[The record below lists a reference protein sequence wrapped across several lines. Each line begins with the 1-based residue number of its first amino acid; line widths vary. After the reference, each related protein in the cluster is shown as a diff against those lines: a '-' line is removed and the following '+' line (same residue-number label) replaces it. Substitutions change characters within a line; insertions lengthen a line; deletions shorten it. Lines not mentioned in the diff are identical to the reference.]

1 MENTMLNRRSITV
14 AAILIMGG
22 VGTAAAEQP
31 TYAVTGLSITPHQL
45 AVLGP
50 SQVERGMPG
59 ATVTVAGMPASPHQI
74 AVLTPRR
81 RAMEHAQLAPD
92 LTIGQTR

>member
-14 AAILIMGG
+14 AAILLMGG
-22 VGTAAAEQP
+22 IGTAAAELP
-31 TYAVTGLSITPHQL
+31 TYVVTGLSITPHQL

-50 SQVERGMPG
+50 APVEQGLPA

-81 RAMEHAQLAPD
+81 RATEHAQLAPD
-92 LTIGQTR
+92 VTIGQAR

>member
-1 MENTMLNRRSITV
+1 MENTMLNRWSITV
-14 AAILIMGG
+14 AAILTIGW
-22 VGTAAAEQP
+22 VGTAAAEVP
-31 TYAVTGLSITPHQL
+31 SYVVNGLSITPHQL

-50 SQVERGMPG
+50 ARAEQSLPA
-59 ATVTVAGMPASPHQI
+59 ATATLASPHQI

-81 RAMEHAQLAPD
+81 RGVEHAQLAPD